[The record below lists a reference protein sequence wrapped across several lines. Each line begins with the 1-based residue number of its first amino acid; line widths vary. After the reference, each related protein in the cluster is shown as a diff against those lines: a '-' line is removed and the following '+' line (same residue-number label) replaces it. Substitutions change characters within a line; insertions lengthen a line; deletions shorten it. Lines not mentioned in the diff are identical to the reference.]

1 MTLRKRHI
9 IWVALLLVSSPTNTD
24 KAWAGA
30 WTQPKGKTWFRAGT
44 MFQST
49 SERYFIDGRR
59 IPYFFEGH
67 NRTVGF
73 FFDFEHGVTEQ
84 LEVSAHLPF
93 FGVTFNDLA
102 DDRQSN
108 GIGDVRVGARY
119 NILRGPFVATIGGR
133 VKFPTGE
140 FVNDAE
146 IIPVGEGQY
155 DFEVKGEL
163 AHSFWPHPTYITGF
177 IGYKFRTKNEEN
189 GISYGDEIFW
199 SAEGGYHLR
208 SRHHAQGGVLGP
220 LWTGIH
226 FLRSPASFTHT
237 SNCLSRA
244 GYSLRVG
251 TFARHRAVSSI
262 HPLGPELA
270 CRTGSECGFL
280 SEILKDR
287 IKEEGGRRK
296 EEKQN
301 LLLSTFYFVL
311 STPSNPSIH

>member
-84 LEVSAHLPF
+84 LEVNAHLPF

-163 AHSFWPHPTYITGF
+163 AHSFWPHPTYITGL

-199 SAEGGYHLR
+199 SAEGGYH
-208 SRHHAQGGVLGP
+208 
-220 LWTGIH
+220 
-226 FLRSPASFTHT
+226 
-237 SNCLSRA
+237 
-244 GYSLRVG
+244 
-251 TFARHRAVSSI
+251 VSSRI
-262 HPLGPELA
+262 MLKAVFWGLYGLESTSFDLPLPSLTRQIAYLEPGILFELA
-270 CRTGSECGFL
+270 PSRGIEISVPFTLWGQNWPAGPVVSVGFYQ
-280 SEILKDR
+280 R
-287 IKEEGGRRK
+287 
-296 EEKQN
+296 
-301 LLLSTFYFVL
+301 F
-311 STPSNPSIH
+311 